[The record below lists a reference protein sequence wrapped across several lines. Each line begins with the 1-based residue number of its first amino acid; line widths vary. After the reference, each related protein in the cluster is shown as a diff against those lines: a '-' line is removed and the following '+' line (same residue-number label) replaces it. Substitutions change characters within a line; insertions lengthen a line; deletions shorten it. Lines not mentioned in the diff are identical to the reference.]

1 MKNEEIYNKKIL
13 DLSIVIGLMGI
24 IPFFILILVVAF
36 FKLETIIQII
46 LIALAITLFIV
57 GVIIAIEIE
66 RKVGYYNCKKCNF
79 NYIPNALPFWLSP
92 HIFRTRYL
100 KCPKCHKYSWNKKV
114 LTK

>member
-1 MKNEEIYNKKIL
+1 MENEEIYNKKIL

-24 IPFFILILVVAF
+24 NPFLILILVVAF

-46 LIALAITLFIV
+46 LISLAITLFIV
-57 GVIIAIEIE
+57 GVTITMEME
-66 RKVGYYNCKKCNF
+66 RKVGDYHCNKCDF
-79 NYIPNALPFWLSP
+79 KYIPNTPSFWISP

-100 KCPKCHKYSWNKKV
+100 KCPKCNKYSWNKKV

>member
-1 MKNEEIYNKKIL
+1 MNKEEIYNKKIL

-24 IPFFILILVVAF
+24 IPFFILIIVVAF
-36 FKLETIIQII
+36 FKLETIVQII
-46 LIALAITLFIV
+46 LIALAIILFIV
-57 GVIIAIEIE
+57 GVTIAIEIE
-66 RKVGYYNCKKCNF
+66 RKAGYYHCNKCDF
-79 NYIPNALPFWLSP
+79 KYIPNTLPFWISP